1 MYQVIR
7 GGCRSRHGE
16 GFLMS
21 RPEGLSNYLLLLV
34 HVESLFVIGER
45 EYKVSPGEVLLIGPG
60 TGYSYQS
67 LGKEYRDDWLHFDVL
82 VPPGLPGFYPQVREL
97 LNRSFPAGR
106 PELFSSLIGQ
116 ILWEA
121 SYGEGAFQE
130 ENIDCLFTLLMN
142 HLIRAYEQK
151 NIISELSAYQGRLQA
166 LRLELQDTLWEQ
178 HSIQEYAKR
187 LGISESYFQHLYT
200 ECFGISFQQD
210 LIAMRVENA
219 KYMLSTTDLTNEQ
232 IALQCG
238 YNNEIHFYRQ
248 FKVQTGMTPGR
259 YRSFVNTPASFG
271 K

>member
-1 MYQVIR
+1 MYQVFR

-34 HVESLFVIGER
+34 HVESLFVIDGR
-45 EYKVSPGEVLLIGPG
+45 EYKVMPGEVLLIGPG
-60 TGYSYQS
+60 IGYSYRS
-67 LGKEYRDDWLHFDVL
+67 LGKEYRDDWLHFDVMM
-82 VPPGLPGFYPQVREL
+82 PPGLPGLYPQVREL
-97 LNRSFPAGR
+97 LNHAFPTER
-106 PELFSSLIGQ
+106 PELFSSLIEQ

-121 SYGEGAFQE
+121 SYGESIFQE

-142 HLIRAYEQK
+142 HLVSSHEHKSAVSE
-151 NIISELSAYQGRLQA
+151 ISVYQGRLQA

-178 HSIQEYAKR
+178 HSIQEHAKQM
-187 LGISESYFQHLYT
+187 GISESYFQHLYT

-210 LIAMRVENA
+210 LIGMRVENA

-259 YRSFVNTPASFG
+259 YRSGLKSSAFRE